1 MSRILAVDDSPTV
14 LQLLSQMLEEGQH
27 EVIRA
32 MDGVEAIRLAVEHQ
46 PDLVL
51 LDVILPKLNG
61 YQVCRQLKAM
71 PETAPI
77 PVILITRK
85 AKDEDRQWGVEQGA
99 DGYITKPFTTSD
111 LLTTLQKFLSSVG

>member
-14 LQLLSQMLEEGQH
+14 LQLLSQMLAEGH
-27 EVIRA
+27 HDVIRA
-32 MDGVEAIRLAVEHQ
+32 VDGVEAIRLAVEQQ

-71 PETAPI
+71 PETAAI

-99 DGYITKPFTTSD
+99 DGYITKPFTTLD
-111 LLTTLQKFLSSVG
+111 LLSMIRQFLPPLS